1 MTFLQLPLVYQFF
14 HLMSI
19 DIINDIF
26 FRFLA
31 NPLIPLAPLR
41 LLTKAQDFPIMIQI
55 KGIFEGFPLSKRDK
69 GLITIE
75 IGARV
80 SAVQQVEESL
90 KKYITSDA
98 VQIGDKLPT
107 EKQLCSDFGVGRGTI
122 REAIR
127 LLQAK
132 GLVEIRPSRGAFV
145 LQKHEAQQDEVADW
159 FHANEFE
166 LRDLN
171 DIRTAI
177 EPLAVKL
184 AIQRCSNDEIRQ
196 LRDIHQKAVY
206 AAQNQDIP
214 NLARLDEAFH
224 SYIFECARNRP
235 LADINKKIV
244 ASLATF
250 RSKTFFFPRNVQNFI
265 PAHAAI
271 LEAFEKRDITMGQAN
286 MIAHL
291 ELVAIDL
298 AQSTQS
304 KNKLK

>member
-1 MTFLQLPLVYQFF
+1 M
-14 HLMSI
+14 
-19 DIINDIF
+19 
-26 FRFLA
+26 
-31 NPLIPLAPLR
+31 
-41 LLTKAQDFPIMIQI
+41 
-55 KGIFEGFPLSKRDK
+55 
-69 GLITIE
+69 E
-75 IGARV
+75 IGARI

-90 KKYITSDA
+90 RKFIMSDEI
-98 VQIGDKLPT
+98 QIGDKLPT
-107 EKQLCSDFGVGRGTI
+107 EKQLCSDLGVGRGTI

-145 LQKHEAQQDEVADW
+145 LQKHETQQEDVLDW

-196 LRDIHQKAVY
+196 LREMHQKAVV
-206 AAQNQDIP
+206 AAHEQDIP
-214 NLARLDEAFH
+214 QLARLDEMFH
-224 SYIFECARNRP
+224 SYIFECARNKP

-244 ASLATF
+244 TGLATF
-250 RSKTFFFPRNVQNFI
+250 RSKTFHIPRNVQNFI

-271 LEAFEKRDITMGQAN
+271 LEAFEKRDVNMGQAN

-291 ELVAIDL
+291 ELVANDL
-298 AQSTQS
+298 SPT
-304 KNKLK
+304 